1 MVAAGGGESRLRVV
15 AGLGAVGIASA
26 LLGAPGAVAEP
37 VPSDP
42 VAPVEVVQLPAEAA
56 DPTLIAAPE
65 AVSLTPEAVSLTPE
79 AVSLTPEAVQQGLEV
94 PPDGVPH
101 LPSPENL
108 PPGTTQTRAE
118 GRTMG
123 YLRDLWHAIQTQDV
137 TGADALLL
145 FTQRPMD
152 ARAAPPPG
160 VPTTPLGPQSALTGV
175 PVPIEATGA
184 TDPVGAGGDVPL
196 VATDPLLAG
205 PVTEVP
211 AAAQTP

>member
-56 DPTLIAAPE
+56 DPSLIAA
-65 AVSLTPEAVSLTPE
+65 PE

-184 TDPVGAGGDVPL
+184 TDPAGAGGDVPL

-211 AAAQTP
+211 APAQTP

>member
-56 DPTLIAAPE
+56 DPTLIAA
-65 AVSLTPEAVSLTPE
+65 PE

-184 TDPVGAGGDVPL
+184 TDPAGAGGDVPL

-211 AAAQTP
+211 APAQTP

>member
-26 LLGAPGAVAEP
+26 LLGAPGAAAEP

-42 VAPVEVVQLPAEAA
+42 VAPVEVAQLPAEAA

-65 AVSLTPEAVSLTPE
+65 AVSLTPEAVQQDLE
-79 AVSLTPEAVQQGLEV
+79 A

-175 PVPIEATGA
+175 PVPVEATGA
-184 TDPVGAGGDVPL
+184 TDPAGADGDAPL

-211 AAAQTP
+211 APAPTP

>member
-56 DPTLIAAPE
+56 DPSLIAA
-65 AVSLTPEAVSLTPE
+65 PE

-175 PVPIEATGA
+175 PIPVEATAA
-184 TDPVGAGGDVPL
+184 TDPAGAGGDVPL

-211 AAAQTP
+211 APAQTP

>member
-26 LLGAPGAVAEP
+26 LLGAPGAAAEP

-56 DPTLIAAPE
+56 DPSLIAA
-65 AVSLTPEAVSLTPE
+65 PE

-175 PVPIEATGA
+175 PVPVEATGA
-184 TDPVGAGGDVPL
+184 TDPAGADGDVPL
-196 VATDPLLAG
+196 VVTDPLLAG

-211 AAAQTP
+211 APAQTP